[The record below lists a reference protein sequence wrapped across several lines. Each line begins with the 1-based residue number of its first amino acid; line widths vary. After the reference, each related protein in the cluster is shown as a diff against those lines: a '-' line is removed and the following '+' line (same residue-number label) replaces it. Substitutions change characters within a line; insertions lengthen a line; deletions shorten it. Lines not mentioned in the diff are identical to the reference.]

1 MIISL
6 GNLRSGLD
14 WWRSES
20 KWGSDLMNGEYDEI
34 FADRNLGILNGWWG
48 KAVDRLGR
56 WIAYRG
62 RTKPNSK
69 EEITARGATRLDR
82 IAGVYATLTS
92 TCSDEPCIADYSWE
106 DVEPL
111 YSLAFAVKPSPVFA
125 GKMCH
130 FLLPN
135 IFIVMDNW
143 ATDTF
148 DYEIYWRGMRDAW
161 CRFDRKEAARKMLTD
176 AIEPTHEIHLQY
188 PVETKIVELCH
199 IGQKHSRTY
208 IKPRAGVH
216 RA

>member
-1 MIISL
+1 
-6 GNLRSGLD
+6 
-14 WWRSES
+14 
-20 KWGSDLMNGEYDEI
+20 MNREYDEI
-34 FADRNLGILNGWWG
+34 FADRDLGILNGWWE

-69 EEITARGATRLDR
+69 EEISARGATKLKRITEEYARLT
-82 IAGVYATLTS
+82 AKHAA
-92 TCSDEPCIADYSWE
+92 EPCIADYCWE

-135 IFIVMDNW
+135 IYIVMDNW

-161 CRFDRKEAARKMLTD
+161 CSFDDKAAARQILKD
-176 AIEPTHEIHLQY
+176 AICAECALHPLY
-188 PVETKIVELCH
+188 PFETKSIELCH
-199 IGQKHSRTY
+199 IGQKHSARQL
-208 IKPRAGVH
+208 
-216 RA
+216 

>member
-6 GNLRSGLD
+6 DNLRSGLD

-20 KWGSDLMNGEYDEI
+20 RWGSDLMNGEYGEI

-69 EEITARGATRLDR
+69 EEITARGTTRLDR
-82 IAGVYATLTS
+82 IAEVYEALTAK
-92 TCSDEPCIADYSWE
+92 CSGEPCLADYSWE
-106 DVEPL
+106 EVEPL

-161 CRFDRKEAARKMLTD
+161 CGFDSKEAARTMLTD
-176 AIEPTHEIHLQY
+176 AIEPTHEIHVQY
-188 PVETKIVELCH
+188 PVETKIIELCH

-208 IKPRAGVH
+208 IKPHAGEH

>member
-6 GNLRSGLD
+6 DNLRSGLD

-20 KWGSDLMNGEYDEI
+20 KWGSDLMNREYDEI
-34 FADRNLGILNGWWG
+34 FADRDLGILNGWWE

-69 EEITARGATRLDR
+69 EEISARGATKLKRITEEYARLT
-82 IAGVYATLTS
+82 AKHAA
-92 TCSDEPCIADYSWE
+92 EPCIADYCWE

-135 IFIVMDNW
+135 IYIVMDNW

-161 CRFDRKEAARKMLTD
+161 CSFDDKAAARQILKD
-176 AIEPTHEIHLQY
+176 AICAECALHPLY
-188 PVETKIVELCH
+188 PFETKSIELCH
-199 IGQKHSRTY
+199 IGQKHSARQL
-208 IKPRAGVH
+208 
-216 RA
+216 